1 MPDAHVLVLARTRIA
16 HNRQMTDTSAFD
28 LTEETHE
35 LVDTPVGIVVAMNDV
50 FDLSKELGRIVREK
64 VEDVVNLV

>member
-1 MPDAHVLVLARTRIA
+1 
-16 HNRQMTDTSAFD
+16 MTDTSAFD
-28 LTEETHE
+28 LTEEAHE

-64 VEDVVNLV
+64 VEDVINLVLKKDNNE